1 MNTRKKYIF
10 LQVLSLLI
18 LLSLVI
24 VRGFLAYINGLDI
37 NSLFPDLFDNIWF
50 MYKYIIILVDITI
63 IIDLIAIVI
72 NFLLLRKSIQDS

>member
-1 MNTRKKYIF
+1 MKTRKKYIL
-10 LQVLSLLI
+10 LQVLSLFI

-24 VRGFLAYINGLDI
+24 VRGFLTFINGLDI
-37 NSLFPDLFDNIWF
+37 NSSFPDLFDTIWF

-72 NFLLLRKSIQDS
+72 NFLLLRKSIQDK